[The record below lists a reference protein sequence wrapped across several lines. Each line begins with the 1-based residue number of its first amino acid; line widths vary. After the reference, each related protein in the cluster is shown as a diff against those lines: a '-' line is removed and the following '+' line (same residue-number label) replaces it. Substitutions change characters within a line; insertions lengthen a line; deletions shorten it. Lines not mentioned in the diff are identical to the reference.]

1 MKISEMDDEQRRDY
15 LDRAYQA
22 GCELHSN
29 GELEGPHPSRILIGW
44 AKAAKA
50 RAAGSADANGNG
62 RTESEML
69 ENRPDAPFRA
79 NTGVPRAEPRL
90 SVDSVPITS
99 LEAALLAGM
108 ARDERR
114 TADMESV
121 GVPGYSRLK

>member
-1 MKISEMDDEQRRDY
+1 MKISDLSDEDRRDY
-15 LDRAYQA
+15 LDRAYAHACNLHAA
-22 GCELHSN
+22 GEM
-29 GELEGPHPSRILIGW
+29 EGRHPSNLIISWMKAGK
-44 AKAAKA
+44 AHAAAK
-50 RAAGSADANGNG
+50 DANGNG

-90 SVDSVPITS
+90 SVDSVPIS
-99 LEAALLAGM
+99 PLEAALLVGM

-114 TADMESV
+114 TAQMESV